1 MRLAGKRALVT
12 GAGSGIGRA
21 IAVAFAAEGARVGIV
36 DVDPSGGEETLA
48 EVRRLSGGFF
58 FAADVSKAADAEAM
72 VAAAVRELGGLDVLV
87 NNAGVGVAATLHE
100 TSLEDWQRV
109 IDIDLT
115 GVFLGCKYAIP
126 VFLNQ
131 GHGNIINIASV
142 AGLVGVANRAAYNAA
157 KAGVVGLTKSI
168 AADYSAR
175 GIRANAICPGTVDSP
190 WIQKILASD
199 PDAAATR
206 RKMEQRQLLGRMGRP
221 EEIARLAVYLASDES
236 EFMTGSAVVID
247 GGMTAV

>member
-58 FAADVSKAADAEAM
+58 FAADVSEAADAEAM

-87 NNAGVGVAATLHE
+87 NNAGVGVAAPLHE

-126 VFLNQ
+126 AFLNQ

>member
-36 DVDPSGGEETLA
+36 DVDPAGGEETLA

-87 NNAGVGVAATLHE
+87 NNAGVGVAAPLHE

-126 VFLNQ
+126 VFLDQ
-131 GHGNIINIASV
+131 GRGNIINIASV

-199 PDAAATR
+199 PDAPATR

>member
-36 DVDPSGGEETLA
+36 DVDPAGGEETLA